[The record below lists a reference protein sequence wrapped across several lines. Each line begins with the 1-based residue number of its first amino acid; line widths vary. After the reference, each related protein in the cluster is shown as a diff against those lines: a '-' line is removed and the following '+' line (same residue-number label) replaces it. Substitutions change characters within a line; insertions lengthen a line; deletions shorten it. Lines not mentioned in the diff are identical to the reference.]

1 MSERP
6 KLFEGLQP
14 VAVEDLA
21 AVVGDDSTAERL
33 DGPKSSKKTAGGPD
47 AAAGVMA
54 GGPRRRRPSPKRV
67 LGQKFRPSDRQWLQ
81 LVACFR
87 PLLMLGLQFEELID
101 PPSRRMRRGG
111 RPRKYSTLDVLLFEV
126 AGWKF
131 GSYAWV
137 EDNFADPDVWNELRA
152 AVAAAYPNDPRMRL
166 SKTPMN
172 RSRHYRFRRRYLCEH
187 LLQTAHDIIDAAA
200 VTAGRQMGILE
211 PGIGSLSNPDPRSL
225 VSADG
230 CWVPAL
236 TRLTRDDAV
245 DPRHRRD
252 RQALRPRRRRVS
264 HQRRRI
270 RRVAGLL
277 DGHGAGAHR
286 LHR

>member
-21 AVVGDDSTAERL
+21 AVVDDDSTAERL
-33 DGPKSSKKTAGGPD
+33 DGPNPSNKR
-47 AAAGVMA
+47 
-54 GGPRRRRPSPKRV
+54 RRRRPRRGRKGDGGRATPKKAAPKRV
-67 LGQKFRPSDRQWLQ
+67 LGEKFRPSDRQWLQ

-101 PPSRRMRRGG
+101 PPSRRRLRGG

-137 EDNFADPDVWNELRA
+137 EDNFADPDVWNELRD

-200 VTAGRQMGILE
+200 VTAGSQMGILE
-211 PGIGSLSNPDPRSL
+211 PASVLCRTRILARWCPLTAAGS
-225 VSADG
+225 
-230 CWVPAL
+230 
-236 TRLTRDDAV
+236 
-245 DPRHRRD
+245 RR
-252 RQALRPRRRRVS
+252 
-264 HQRRRI
+264 
-270 RRVAGLL
+270 
-277 DGHGAGAHR
+277 
-286 LHR
+286 